1 MVDLLKFVNLNDG
14 DTFPISA
21 KNLAKIIKMVEEKV
35 INKTLGL
42 QLIEEIIKIDRDPEG
57 LAKELGMLV
66 TITDQQIISLFN
78 KLKKENPK
86 VVDDYKEKPEKVI
99 AYITGYVMKNT
110 QGKANSVRVK
120 ELIPQEFK

>member
-1 MVDLLKFVNLNDG
+1 
-14 DTFPISA
+14 
-21 KNLAKIIKMVEEKV
+21 MVEEKV

-120 ELIPQEFK
+120 ELIPQEFN